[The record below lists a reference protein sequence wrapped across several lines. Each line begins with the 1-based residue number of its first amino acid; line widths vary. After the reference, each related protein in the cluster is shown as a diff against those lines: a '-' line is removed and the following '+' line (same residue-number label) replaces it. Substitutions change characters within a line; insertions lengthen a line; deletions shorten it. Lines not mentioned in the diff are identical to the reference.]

1 MVPRHLPIGKGFAMT
16 WLIILGSFFVLLTL
30 LTLKKSRSDGTYLG
44 KIHPYRKVMMYIMPT
59 RNESVV
65 YYDDYVVADELLRY
79 LEVVKARFHCDIQHI
94 FVAAIARAMRKTP
107 SMNRFVVGRR
117 LYQRKGV
124 WVTFSMKRGKLNRA
138 AKLTAVKREI
148 PETQSLFELSEALN
162 ANIKV
167 ERSDAVTYTDKEVG
181 LFSMIPRPVMVVAVK
196 LFKLLDYYNLLP
208 ASFIKNDG
216 FYTSMFAANLGS
228 VGMNAGFHHLYEWG
242 TCPLFL
248 MIGRMEERV
257 FAENGQVVIKKVIPL
272 RFTYDERI
280 DDGLNAGHGIKG
292 VIDALENPF
301 ELLGCTKADG
311 SDDHPIGQPPEAK
324 LKVLEEKLAHQ
335 RTIVAR
341 AE

>member
-1 MVPRHLPIGKGFAMT
+1 MT
-16 WLIILGSFFVLLTL
+16 WLIVIGSFLLLLTL

-44 KIHPYRKVMMYIMPT
+44 NIHPYRKVMMYIMPT
-59 RNESVV
+59 RTESVV
-65 YYDDYVVADELLRY
+65 LYDDYVVADELLRY
-79 LEVVKARFHCDIQHI
+79 LEVVKARFHCDVQHVV
-94 FVAAIARAMRKTP
+94 VAAIARAMRKTP
-107 SMNRFVVGRR
+107 GMNRFVVGRR

-138 AKLTAVKREI
+138 AKLTAVKREV
-148 PETQSLFELSEALN
+148 PESQTLFELSEALN

-181 LFSMIPRPVMVVAVK
+181 LFSMIPRPVMVVATSF
-196 LFKLLDYYNLLP
+196 FKLLDYYNLLP

-228 VGMNAGFHHLYEWG
+228 VGMSAGFHHLYEWG

-257 FAENGQVVIKKVIPL
+257 FAENGQVVTKKVIPL

-280 DDGLNAGHGIKG
+280 EDGLNAGHGIKSL
-292 VIDALENPF
+292 IEALESPF

-311 SDDHPIGQPPEAK
+311 SDDHPIGQPPEHKAK
-324 LKVLEEKLAHQ
+324 LLEEKLKNQ
-335 RTIVAR
+335 RTIVAQGF
-341 AE
+341 

>member
-1 MVPRHLPIGKGFAMT
+1 
-16 WLIILGSFFVLLTL
+16 
-30 LTLKKSRSDGTYLG
+30 
-44 KIHPYRKVMMYIMPT
+44 
-59 RNESVV
+59 
-65 YYDDYVVADELLRY
+65 
-79 LEVVKARFHCDIQHI
+79 
-94 FVAAIARAMRKTP
+94 
-107 SMNRFVVGRR
+107 
-117 LYQRKGV
+117 
-124 WVTFSMKRGKLNRA
+124 
-138 AKLTAVKREI
+138 
-148 PETQSLFELSEALN
+148 
-162 ANIKV
+162 
-167 ERSDAVTYTDKEVG
+167 
-181 LFSMIPRPVMVVAVK
+181 
-196 LFKLLDYYNLLP
+196 
-208 ASFIKNDG
+208 
-216 FYTSMFAANLGS
+216 
-228 VGMNAGFHHLYEWG
+228 
-242 TCPLFL
+242 